1 MRTAAMNTQ
10 LSSAGTSPSWKRN
23 TRAGFVGLAISMWIR
38 AVRLMMVAR
47 VVLAGA
53 AVFFL
58 IAGAA
63 AQVPL
68 PTEPDALKAK
78 CGSQVRSTYL
88 LGPDDQLDISGPEL
102 SELANKPVRIDGD
115 GDIQVPLGGR
125 VHVSGLAAQQN
136 EKELNK
142 VLSKYIRDP
151 QIVVSIAEVRS
162 QPVSILGAVNAPGV
176 HQVQGHKTL
185 LEMLALAGGIRP
197 DAGYSV
203 RITRQ
208 LEWGCLTLPNTQ
220 LDASGRFSVA
230 ELNLKKIMEAKNPE
244 ENIQIFPHDVI
255 SVPKAEMVYVIGEVK
270 RSGGFVL
277 GEHQSISVLQVLSLA
292 EGLNT
297 TADARH
303 ARILRLN
310 RDADKREE
318 MAVDVKDVLNG
329 KKADVALRGDDIL
342 FIPGSTGKKA
352 SLKLGFWGR
361 QLPGSHGIGESTRLM
376 RAIAEGLVCRVTAT
390 AEADGRPAG
399 QAKGL

>member
-1 MRTAAMNTQ
+1 MNTQ
-10 LSSAGTSPSWKRN
+10 LNSARTSPSWEWN
-23 TRAGFVGLAISMWIR
+23 TRTGFARLASSMWIL
-38 AVRLMMVAR
+38 AVRLMMVTR
-47 VVLAGA
+47 VVLACA

-102 SELANKPVRIDGD
+102 TELANKPVRIDGD

-125 VHVSGLAAQQN
+125 VHVSGLTAQQT

-208 LEWGCLTLPNTQ
+208 VEWGCLPLPNTQ

-277 GEHQSISVLQVLSLA
+277 GEHQSMSVLQVLSLA

-318 MAVDVKDVLNG
+318 MSVDVKDVLNG

-352 SLKLGFWGR
+352 ALR
-361 QLPGSHGIGESTRLM
+361 GIEA
-376 RAIAEGLVCRVTAT
+376 AIQTGTGMAIWR
-390 AEADGRPAG
+390 RP
-399 QAKGL
+399 

>member
-1 MRTAAMNTQ
+1 MNTQ
-10 LSSAGTSPSWKRN
+10 LNSARTLPSWQRN

-47 VVLAGA
+47 VVLACA

-58 IAGAA
+58 ITGAA

-102 SELANKPVRIDGD
+102 TELANKPVRIDGD

-125 VHVSGLAAQQN
+125 VHVSGLTAQQT

-208 LEWGCLTLPNTQ
+208 VEWGCLPLPKTE

-352 SLKLGFWGR
+352 ALR
-361 QLPGSHGIGESTRLM
+361 GIEA
-376 RAIAEGLVCRVTAT
+376 AIQTGTGMAIWR
-390 AEADGRPAG
+390 RP
-399 QAKGL
+399 

>member
-1 MRTAAMNTQ
+1 MNMQ
-10 LSSAGTSPSWKRN
+10 RSARTSPNWRRN
-23 TRAGFVGLAISMWIR
+23 TRLGLAGLAGTRWIR
-38 AVRLMMVAR
+38 PVGLMMVTR
-47 VVLAGA
+47 VVLACA

-102 SELANKPVRIDGD
+102 TELANKPVRIDGD

-125 VHVSGLAAQQN
+125 VHVSGLTAQQT

-208 LEWGCLTLPNTQ
+208 VEWGCLPLPNTQ

-277 GEHQSISVLQVLSLA
+277 GEHQSMSVLQVLSLA

-318 MAVDVKDVLNG
+318 MSVDVKDVLNG

-352 SLKLGFWGR
+352 ALR
-361 QLPGSHGIGESTRLM
+361 GIEA
-376 RAIAEGLVCRVTAT
+376 AIQTGTGMAIWR
-390 AEADGRPAG
+390 RP
-399 QAKGL
+399 